1 MRERLALLVLAAVA
15 ALVLALAAWFA
26 YRHNPEES
34 APGLAASTQAK
45 EAARGRQLFAELQ
58 CQLCHALAGEGNPR
72 LPLDGIGARLETDDL
87 RESIRGDFRDL
98 SSTVKERKQRYR
110 ELPAEDLDALV
121 IFLSAQRASGT
132 P

>member
-1 MRERLALLVLAAVA
+1 MRERLALLVLASVA

-26 YRHNPEES
+26 YRHNPDELPSED
-34 APGLAASTQAK
+34 ATTAQVK
-45 EAARGRQLFAELQ
+45 EAARGRQLFADLH

-72 LPLDGIGARLETDDL
+72 LPLDGVGAHFEPDDL

-110 ELPAEDLDALV
+110 ELPAKDLDALV
-121 IFLSAQRASGT
+121 VFLSSQRAPGA